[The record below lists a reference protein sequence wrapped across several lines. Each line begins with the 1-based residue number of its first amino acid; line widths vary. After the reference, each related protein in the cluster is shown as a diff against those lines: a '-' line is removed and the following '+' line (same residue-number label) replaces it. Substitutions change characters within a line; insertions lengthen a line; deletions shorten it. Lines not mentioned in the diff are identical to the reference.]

1 MAEYFE
7 KAQDMDDQTDKDQNT
22 PNLNSIES
30 GLMGAL
36 LGFHVKTMN
45 LLRESNLDDEK
56 LKLVSARIEL
66 LIDGVTAEIKGST
79 NLDVQGRLDSAYEE
93 VKRMVDELSQAE
105 GKPT

>member
-56 LKLVSARIEL
+56 LKLVSARIAL